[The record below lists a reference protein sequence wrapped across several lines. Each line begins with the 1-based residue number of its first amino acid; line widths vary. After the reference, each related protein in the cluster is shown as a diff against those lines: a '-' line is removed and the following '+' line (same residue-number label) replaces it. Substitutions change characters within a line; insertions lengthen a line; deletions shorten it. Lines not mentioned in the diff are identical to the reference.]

1 MALPLS
7 IIGIFLWLLLLFY
20 TLLVFLRMKL
30 YDWGWFKTCNIE
42 SLVISV
48 GNIQLGGT
56 GKTPFVDF
64 LARELLKAG
73 YQPIV
78 LTRGYLRKNTE
89 PVFIMGNEEGH
100 RLQPS
105 DIGDEPFL
113 LGQNL
118 PDVPIGIDPNR
129 CRMARQL
136 LKKYPDGILILD
148 DGFQHRRIPRQL
160 DIVLIDVSRWS
171 EFPFLFPIT
180 YFRDIKR
187 SLLRADIIIL
197 TRTEYSLNK
206 TNRVYQY
213 VISKYTTTVFKCNTI
228 PVSLIDLANGH
239 EIELKHIKGKSVAV
253 FAGIGNFEQ
262 FFYTVKNLGCS
273 ICWFRKFSDHYFY
286 RESDLE
292 EINEIARNRNAEM
305 LITTQKDAVKLRNFI
320 QNFDS
325 NIYFLKIHI
334 RLDNE
339 KKFWKMVNEYII
351 K

>member
-1 MALPLS
+1 
-7 IIGIFLWLLLLFY
+7 
-20 TLLVFLRMKL
+20 MKL
-30 YDWGWFKTCNIE
+30 YDWGWFKKCSIE

-64 LARELLKAG
+64 LASKLLKAG
-73 YQPIV
+73 YQPMV
-78 LTRGYLRKNTE
+78 LTRGYLRRNTE
-89 PVFIMGNEEGH
+89 PVLIKGDEKGH
-100 RLQPS
+100 HYQPS

-113 LGQNL
+113 LSQNL

-136 LKKYPDGILILD
+136 LKRYPDGILILD

-171 EFPFLFPIT
+171 EYPFLFPIT
-180 YFRDIKR
+180 YFRDNKR
-187 SLLRADIIIL
+187 SLQRADIIIL
-197 TRTEYSLNK
+197 TRTEYSINK
-206 TNRVYQY
+206 TSRVYQY
-213 VISKYTTTVFKCNTI
+213 VSSKYNATVFKCDFI
-228 PVSLIDLANGH
+228 PVSLINLENGR
-239 EIELKHIKGKSVAV
+239 EIGLVNIKGKSVAI

-262 FFYTVKNLGCS
+262 FLYTVKNLGCS
-273 ICWFRKFSDHYFY
+273 ICWFKKFSDHYFY
-286 RESDLE
+286 RESDVE
-292 EINEIARNRNAEM
+292 EIVEIARNRNAEI
-305 LITTQKDAVKLRNFI
+305 LITTQKDAVKLRNYF
-320 QNFDS
+320 QDFNS

-339 KKFWKMVNEYII
+339 KNFWKIVNEYIV